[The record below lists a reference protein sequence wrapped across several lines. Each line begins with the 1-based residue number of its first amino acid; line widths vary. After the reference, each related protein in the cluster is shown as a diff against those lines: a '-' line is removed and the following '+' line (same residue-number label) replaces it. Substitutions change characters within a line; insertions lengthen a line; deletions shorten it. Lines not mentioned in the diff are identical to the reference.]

1 MALVEKIHQVKTA
14 FVLQNHMLTAESE
27 EFKLW
32 ENSPHFC
39 TSSLQMCSSFENS
52 VISLSA
58 LNVRTDFAKLAQRLH
73 LTGCKNQNC
82 CKMEDADLS
91 DLEPRGCVITTS

>member
-1 MALVEKIHQVKTA
+1 MALVEKSHQVKTA
-14 FVLQNHMLTAESE
+14 FVLQTHMLTAESE

-58 LNVRTDFAKLAQRLH
+58 LNNIQLFECSIVYPFTY
-73 LTGCKNQNC
+73 
-82 CKMEDADLS
+82 
-91 DLEPRGCVITTS
+91 